1 MPTLRELQSDF
12 LAAILDGG
20 VGSSVGVAEQFQA
33 QLVAGA
39 YGTARGLAVY
49 TNNAE
54 HHYLESLRKSFPV
67 VQRLVGEEYF
77 RQCAREFRG
86 TEPSQ
91 SGDLQHVGAGFPEY
105 LLRRHG
111 NDGHRYLVEIARLEW
126 LYQSAST
133 AADHPPFDFAKL
145 ARVPTEDYDAL
156 RFILHPSVRLFS
168 SEFPALAIWRENLR
182 SDQEPEIIDLGVGGE
197 RLLLARAA
205 AGFAAGI
212 DVRPLVRA
220 EFVFLQAIEGSL
232 GFGACIAAAA
242 AIDPDFDASA
252 ALETFVCGQVIV
264 DLTSERP

>member
-20 VGSSVGVAEQFQA
+20 VGSSVRVAEQFQA
-33 QLVAGA
+33 RLVAGA

-67 VQRLVGEEYF
+67 VQRLVGEDYF
-77 RQCAREFRG
+77 TQCAREFRRDQ
-86 TEPSQ
+86 PSRT
-91 SGDLQHVGAGFPEY
+91 GDLHDLGGPFPAY
-105 LLRRHG
+105 WHDKHG
-111 NDGHRYLVEIARLEW
+111 DDAYRYLGDVARLEW
-126 LYQSAST
+126 LYQEAST
-133 AADHPPFDFAKL
+133 AADHAPFDFAKL

-168 SEFPALAIWRENLR
+168 SEFPALAIWRENMR
-182 SDQEPEIIDLGVGGE
+182 SDQEPEIIDLGAGGE

-212 DVRPLVRA
+212 DVRPLVHA

-232 GFGACIAAAA
+232 GFGACVAAAA

-252 ALETFVCGQVIV
+252 ALETFVYGQVIV
-264 DLTSERP
+264 DLAAEHP